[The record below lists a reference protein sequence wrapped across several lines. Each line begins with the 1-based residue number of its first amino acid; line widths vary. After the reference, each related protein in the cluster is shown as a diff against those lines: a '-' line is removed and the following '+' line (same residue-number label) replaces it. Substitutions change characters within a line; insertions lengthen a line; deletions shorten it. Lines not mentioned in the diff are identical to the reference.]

1 MMITPRQLEAFAAV
15 MERGTV
21 TAAAERLGVSQPAVS
36 KILAGLEHE
45 IGFALFTR
53 IKHRLAPTSEARL
66 LAGEIGRLYR
76 GLERVNA
83 LAREIRDRQV
93 GDLHIYSTPALG
105 RSVLPDVLAGF
116 MQRHAKARVIFH
128 VRSSTY
134 INQKMV
140 DQQLD
145 LGFSMMPFE
154 HPAMVSEELSRPPAV
169 CVMPG
174 DHRLARRKAVRP
186 ADLAGEP
193 FLSFPLDGRMRHLID
208 AVFEQEGIERRLQ
221 IDVYSSAEACAL
233 AARGVGVS
241 IVEPFTARDFVRDG
255 IAIVPFEPKIRYL
268 FRAMR
273 PRYREPSRLA
283 GAFLL
288 AVKDHLEVGA
298 KPGGN

>member
-1 MMITPRQLEAFAAV
+1 MMITPRQLEAFRAV
-15 MERGTV
+15 MDRGTV

-45 IGFALFTR
+45 IGYPLFTR
-53 IKHRLAPTSEARL
+53 VKRRLAPTSEARL
-66 LAGEIGRLYR
+66 LAAEVARVYH
-76 GLERVNA
+76 GLEKVSEV
-83 LAREIRDRQV
+83 AREIRERQV

-105 RSVLPDVLAGF
+105 RTVLPDVMAPFLKK
-116 MQRHAKARVIFH
+116 HAKAHVVFH

-154 HPAMVSEELSRPPAV
+154 HPSVVTEELSRAPAV
-169 CVMPG
+169 CVLPG
-174 DHRLARRKAVRP
+174 DHRLARRKTIRP
-186 ADLAGEP
+186 SDLRGER

-208 AVFEQEGIERRLQ
+208 AAFEQESIERLTQ

-241 IVEPFTARDFVRDG
+241 IVEPFTARDYLRDG
-255 IAIVPFEPKIRYL
+255 IAIVPFEPRIRYL

-273 PRYREPSRLA
+273 PRHRKPSRLA
-283 GAFLL
+283 DAFLE
-288 AVKDHLEVGA
+288 AVKAHLKAEGWS
-298 KPGGN
+298 

>member
-1 MMITPRQLEAFAAV
+1 MITQRQLEVFRAT

-36 KILAGLEHE
+36 KILAGLEAE
-45 IGFALFTR
+45 IGYPLFTR
-53 IKHRLAPTSEARL
+53 VKRRLAPTSEARL
-66 LAGEIGRLYR
+66 LAAEVARLYH
-76 GLERVNA
+76 GLER
-83 LAREIRDRQV
+83 LSDIAREIRERQI
-93 GDLHIYSTPALG
+93 GDLYIYSTPALG
-105 RSVLPDVLAGF
+105 RTVLPDVLAGL
-116 MQRHAKARVIFH
+116 MKKHAQAHVVFH

-154 HPAMVSEELSRPPAV
+154 HPSMVTEELSRAAAV
-169 CVMPG
+169 CVLPRE
-174 DHRLARRKAVRP
+174 HRLARRKLIRP
-186 ADLAGEP
+186 ADLRGER

-208 AVFEQEGIERRLQ
+208 AAFEQDRIERRTQ

-241 IVEPFTARDFVRDG
+241 IVEPFTARDYEKSG

-273 PRYREPSRLA
+273 PRYRKPSLLA
-283 GAFLL
+283 DAFLE
-288 AVKDHLEVGA
+288 AVKSHLRVRGWA
-298 KPGGN
+298 

>member
-1 MMITPRQLEAFAAV
+1 MITQRQLEVFRAT

-36 KILAGLEHE
+36 KILAGLEAE
-45 IGFALFTR
+45 IGYPLFTR
-53 IKHRLAPTSEARL
+53 VKRRLAPTSEARL
-66 LAGEIGRLYR
+66 LAAEVARLYH
-76 GLERVNA
+76 GLERLSDV
-83 LAREIRDRQV
+83 AREIRERQI

-105 RSVLPDVLAGF
+105 RTVLPDVLAGF
-116 MQRHAKARVIFH
+116 LKKHAQAHVIFH
-128 VRSSTY
+128 VRSSTI

-154 HPAMVSEELSRPPAV
+154 HPSMVTEELSRAAAV
-169 CVMPG
+169 CVLPRE
-174 DHRLARRKAVRP
+174 HRLARRKVIRP
-186 ADLAGEP
+186 ADLRGER
-193 FLSFPLDGRMRHLID
+193 FLSFPLDGRMRHLVD
-208 AVFEQEGIERRLQ
+208 AVFEQDRIDRRTQ

-241 IVEPFTARDFVRDG
+241 IVEPFTARDYAKSG

-273 PRYREPSRLA
+273 PRYRKPSLLA
-283 GAFLL
+283 DAFLD
-288 AVKDHLEVGA
+288 AVKSHIRTRGWA
-298 KPGGN
+298 